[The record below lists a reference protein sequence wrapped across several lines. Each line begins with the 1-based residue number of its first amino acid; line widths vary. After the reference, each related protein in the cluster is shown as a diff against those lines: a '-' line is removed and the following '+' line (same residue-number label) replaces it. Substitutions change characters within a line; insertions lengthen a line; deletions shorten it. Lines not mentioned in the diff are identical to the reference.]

1 MANLVF
7 LIGRLCA
14 DPQMKATDTTA
25 IANFTL
31 AVDRPLAKEKTADF
45 IRIVAF
51 GKTAE
56 FIEKY
61 FFKGKQIA
69 IQGRIQERSYEDKNG
84 DRRSITEVVAEKVE
98 FVGAKDEGKKESVM
112 EGFQAIEEDDFPPF

>member
-1 MANLVF
+1 MNSVQ
-7 LIGRLCA
+7 LIGRLTK
-14 DPQMKATDTTA
+14 DPETRTTDTTT
-25 IANFTL
+25 IANFIL
-31 AVDRPLAKEKTADF
+31 AVDRPYSKEKTADF

-69 IQGRIQERSYEDKNG
+69 IQGRIQERNYQDKNG
-84 DRRSITEVVAEKVE
+84 ETKYITEVVAEKVE
-98 FVGAKDEGKKESVM
+98 FVGSKDEGKKEEKIP
-112 EGFQAIEEDDFPPF
+112 EGFAADEDFEPF